1 MHPPADR
8 AEWLGTSGAPLPVE
22 AATAWVTTP
31 ASGAVV
37 TFLGVARDHA
47 PGRPEVRSLTY
58 EAYEAAVLRV
68 LEDLAAETRRRWPA
82 VERIA
87 VLHRTGELAVGEAAV
102 LVAVAS
108 PHRPEAFDAARHL
121 IDELK
126 DRAPIW
132 KREEWAGGTDWGTD
146 ARPIGT
152 AGAVPR

>member
-8 AEWLGTSGAPLPVE
+8 ADWLGTSGAPLPVE

-31 ASGAVV
+31 ATGAVV

-47 PGRPEVRSLTY
+47 PGRPEVRMLAY
-58 EAYEAAVLRV
+58 EAYEAAVQRV

-87 VLHRTGELAVGEAAV
+87 VLHRTGELGVGDVAVV
-102 LVAVAS
+102 VVVAS
-108 PHRPEAFDAARHL
+108 PHRPEAFEAARHL

-126 DRAPIW
+126 ATAPIW
-132 KREEWAGGTDWGTD
+132 KREDWAGGSDWGTD
-146 ARPIGT
+146 AQPIRAIEGV
-152 AGAVPR
+152 GP